1 MNFNIPDL
9 GIIDDSSG
17 FRILS
22 ATTDGRFISGKE
34 GVKHILCT
42 GDGRVEFVA
51 FENQTLAY
59 VNSVLGYGAYYPLHS
74 VNRKGKIKAVL
85 MDLDG
90 TSVRSEEFWIWIIEK
105 TTASMLDDESFKIED
120 SDIPFV
126 SGHSVS
132 EHLQYCID
140 KYCPGESLDK
150 ARNFYFEH
158 VNHEMKEIME
168 GRGRKNSFVPQ
179 EGLKEFLLAI
189 KAKGIKIGLVTSGL
203 YEKAMPEILSAFR
216 TLDMGEPT
224 DFYDAIISA
233 GYPLRKGSVGTL
245 GELSPK
251 PHPWLYAETCAVGL
265 GINFDE
271 RNSVIAIEDSGAGV
285 CSARI
290 AGYTTIGLA
299 GGNIKESGTM
309 PMCSRYCNNLAE
321 ILDYIEEEE

>member
-42 GDGRVEFVA
+42 GDGKVEFVA

-90 TSVRSEEFWIWIIEK
+90 TSVSEEFWIWIIEK

-203 YEKAMPEILSAFR
+203 YEKAMPDILSAFR
-216 TLDMGEPT
+216 TLDLGEPT

>member
-1 MNFNIPDL
+1 M

-42 GDGRVEFVA
+42 GDGKVEFVA

-168 GRGRKNSFVPQ
+168 VRGRKNSFVPQ

>member
-42 GDGRVEFVA
+42 GDGKVEFVA

-59 VNSVLGYGAYYPLHS
+59 VNSVLGYGAYYPIHS
-74 VNRKGKIKAVL
+74 VNRKGKNKAVL

>member
-42 GDGRVEFVA
+42 GDGKVEFVA

-74 VNRKGKIKAVL
+74 VNRKGKLKAVL

-224 DFYDAIISA
+224 DFYDAIILA

>member
-42 GDGRVEFVA
+42 GDGKVEFVA
-51 FENQTLAY
+51 FENQTLAS

-90 TSVRSEEFWIWIIEK
+90 TSVRSEEFWIWRIEK

-126 SGHSVS
+126 SGDSVS